1 MARRKTLQD
10 LIDDLEPAVRAA
22 FLASIQNIKDDAVLS
37 DIVAALKRGDID
49 AALRSI
55 PLRAEYLAP
64 LDRAMTQAY
73 ADGGEW
79 AIDGFRSMA
88 RSQGAQVAVRFNPRN
103 TRAEVFTAQQANRRV
118 TEVLETTKADLRALM
133 VRRMAENT
141 APNTVGLDIVGRI
154 NKVTGARSGGLVGLH
169 SQDIEAIERVRQM
182 LSDPDQ
188 IRKFFIR
195 DSKTGK
201 LMPRYKTTSNRTLN
215 AKVMKAI
222 KEGRALSAKDI
233 ASIARHQSN
242 ELLKLRGERIAR
254 TELLSALSH
263 AEDEGLAQLI
273 GSGSV
278 RSDQVSSSWDAAEDS
293 ATRPSHAAMNGQVR
307 PYGVP
312 FDTGD
317 GYQMLFPGD
326 RSLGAPAKEILACRC
341 ARRVSIDFIAS
352 LNSGD

>member
-22 FLASIQNIKDDAVLS
+22 FLASIQNIKGDAILS
-37 DIVAALKRGDID
+37 DIVSALKRGDID
-49 AALRSI
+49 AALSAI
-55 PLRAEYLAP
+55 PLKAEYLAP
-64 LDRAMTQAY
+64 LDRAMREAY

-79 AIDGFRSMA
+79 SIDGFRSMA
-88 RSQGAQVAVRFNPRN
+88 RAQGAQISVRFNPRN
-103 TRAEVFTAQQANRRV
+103 PRAESFTAAQANRRV

-141 APNTVGLDIVGRI
+141 TPNTVGLDIVGRI
-154 NKVTGARSGGLVGLH
+154 NKVTGVRSGGLVGQH
-169 SQDIEAIERVRQM
+169 SQDIETIERVRRM
-182 LSDPDQ
+182 LSDPDEIGKYFVQ
-188 IRKFFIR
+188 

-201 LMPRYKTTSNRTLN
+201 LKPRYKTTSRQFDS
-215 AKVMKAI
+215 KVRRAI
-222 KEGRALSAKDI
+222 AEGRALSAKDI
-233 ASIARHQSN
+233 ASITRHQSN
-242 ELLKLRGERIAR
+242 KLLKLRGERIAR

-278 RSDQVSSSWDAAEDS
+278 RSDQVSSAWDAAEDD
-293 ATRPSHAAMNGQVR
+293 ATRPSHAAMDGQVR

-326 RSLGAPAKEILACRC
+326 RSLGAPAKEIIQCRC
-341 ARRVSIDFIAS
+341 ARRIDIDFIAG
-352 LNSGD
+352 LNRGD